1 MRSMV
6 VCGPLEPGRT
16 TLHMGSKGRRLRFE
30 PAHCHWKDRNIMKLT
45 ESKLTDMMNDAD
57 FVVIDGI
64 MFQTGYLRVPDEFTS
79 ADDVVLEARRGDTEV
94 DLTRGEIDDA
104 VLLGE
109 GVFRLKSGSTVRF
122 LTSAVIH

>member
-1 MRSMV
+1 
-6 VCGPLEPGRT
+6 
-16 TLHMGSKGRRLRFE
+16 
-30 PAHCHWKDRNIMKLT
+30 MKLT
-45 ESKLTDMMNDAD
+45 ESNLIDVMNDAD

-104 VLLGE
+104 VQLGE